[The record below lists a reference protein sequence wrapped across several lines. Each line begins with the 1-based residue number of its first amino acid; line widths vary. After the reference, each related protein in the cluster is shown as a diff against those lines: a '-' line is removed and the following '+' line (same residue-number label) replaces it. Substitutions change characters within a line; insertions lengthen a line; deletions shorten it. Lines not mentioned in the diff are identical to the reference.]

1 MTADLSSLLPAIGSF
16 SGAGAVG
23 ALLGYGFKK
32 LLKVLLIVLA
42 AFTALIGAP
51 LGYLTYEG
59 VITINWDRLY
69 ALLNAAASVSV
80 SWLSTASQAV
90 AVAVPAFG
98 GFATGFAVGFQK
110 G

>member
-1 MTADLSSLLPAIGSF
+1 MSVSKPVVQAIASF
-16 SGAGAVG
+16 GGAATIGA
-23 ALLGYGFKK
+23 ALGWGFKK
-32 LLKVLLIVLA
+32 LLKVILMILA
-42 AFTALIGAP
+42 GFTALIAVP

-69 ALLNAAASVSV
+69 ALIDSATSASVS
-80 SWLSTASQAV
+80 WFSTVAQTV
-90 AVAVPAFG
+90 AVAVPALG